1 MDPAKLALLKDR
13 IWHLAAQVPSA
24 HWKCGYCNREV
35 GSDRGY
41 QLPPPGIAGPLF
53 YIRLCGYCNAPT
65 FFANDGEP
73 SPGALLGEPVE
84 HLPPE
89 LEALFQESRASA
101 AAGAHTAAVLV
112 CRKMLMHI
120 AVDAKAAQGKSF
132 LEYVNH
138 LASNGYVPPQG
149 KGWVDYIRTRSNE
162 ANHEIVLM
170 GSDDSKVLVAFVEML
185 LKFIYEF
192 PKLVPGTPAAPAGGP
207 ALPTPP

>member
-1 MDPAKLALLKDR
+1 MDPTKLASLKDKTWYNSGP
-13 IWHLAAQVPSA
+13 IPSA

-41 QLPPPGIAGPLF
+41 VVPPPGQMGPNS

-65 FFANDGEP
+65 FFSADGEP
-73 SPGALLGEPVE
+73 SPGALPGAPVE

-89 LEALFQESRASA
+89 IDALFQEARASA
-101 AAGAHTAAVLV
+101 AAGANTAAVLV
-112 CRKMLMHI
+112 CRKILMHI
-120 AVDAKAAQGKSF
+120 AVDAKAATNQNF

-138 LASNGYVPPQG
+138 LAKNGYVPPQG

-170 GSDDSKVLVAFVEML
+170 NADDSGVLLAFVEML
-185 LKFIYEF
+185 LRFIYEF
-192 PKLVPGTPAAPAGGP
+192 PKLVPGTPTAPAG
-207 ALPTPP
+207 APTQVT